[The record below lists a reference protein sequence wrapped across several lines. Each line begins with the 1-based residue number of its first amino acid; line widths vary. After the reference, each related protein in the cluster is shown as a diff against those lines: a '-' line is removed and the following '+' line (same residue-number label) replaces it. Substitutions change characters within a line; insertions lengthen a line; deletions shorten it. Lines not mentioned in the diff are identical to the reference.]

1 LRDVDPVVDAFLF
14 DLGVVESPD
23 HQYTSC
29 TILLEKV
36 QDNHKLAAAEGP
48 VLRVDREPQTAGFQ
62 GDTVEVVDGRLDQ
75 HPPCAC

>member
-23 HQYTSC
+23 HQYRSC

-36 QDNHKLAAAEGP
+36 QDNHKLAAEGP

-62 GDTVEVVDGRLDQ
+62 GDTVEVVDDRLDQ
-75 HPPCAC
+75 HPPSAC